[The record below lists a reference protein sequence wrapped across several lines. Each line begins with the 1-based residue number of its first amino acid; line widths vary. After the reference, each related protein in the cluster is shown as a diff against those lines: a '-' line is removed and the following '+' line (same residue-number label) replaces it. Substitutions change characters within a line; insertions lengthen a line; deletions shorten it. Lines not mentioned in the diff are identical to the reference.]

1 MNEELKAALE
11 AMKVTLEGKSLDQ
24 AKAEIKA
31 FEEKNKELIKTE
43 AKAMF
48 DEEIKSIQSDFEAK
62 LKTVQDHADKLDLKL
77 QNKALNGMAKKSVSE
92 ELKEKKSE
100 IKSLVSGSANA
111 EVELKAL
118 TNRASVSDNAL
129 GFFIP
134 EITQLGHKERGCM
147 DLKEAVDMGNGRAST
162 FIARYCN

>member
-48 DEEIKSIQSDFEAK
+48 DNEIKSIQTDFEAK

-77 QNKALNGMAKKSVSE
+77 QDKALNGMAKKSVSE
-92 ELKEKKSE
+92 ELKEKK
-100 IKSLVSGSANA
+100 
-111 EVELKAL
+111 
-118 TNRASVSDNAL
+118 
-129 GFFIP
+129 
-134 EITQLGHKERGCM
+134 
-147 DLKEAVDMGNGRAST
+147 
-162 FIARYCN
+162 

>member
-48 DEEIKSIQSDFEAK
+48 DE
-62 LKTVQDHADKLDLKL
+62 
-77 QNKALNGMAKKSVSE
+77 
-92 ELKEKKSE
+92 
-100 IKSLVSGSANA
+100 
-111 EVELKAL
+111 
-118 TNRASVSDNAL
+118 
-129 GFFIP
+129 
-134 EITQLGHKERGCM
+134 
-147 DLKEAVDMGNGRAST
+147 
-162 FIARYCN
+162 

>member
-77 QNKALNGMAKKSVSE
+77 QNNTTNGMAKKSVTQ
-92 ELKEKKSE
+92 ELKEKNAE
-100 IKSLVSGSANA
+100 LKSLVSGSANT
-111 EVELKAL
+111 EVEL
-118 TNRASVSDNAL
+118 
-129 GFFIP
+129 
-134 EITQLGHKERGCM
+134 
-147 DLKEAVDMGNGRAST
+147 
-162 FIARYCN
+162 